1 MNEPHAVNGDFTDEL
16 ADEALD
22 RAGGGD
28 GVCISCDRSAH
39 EYPPHPVKAANPRF

>member
-1 MNEPHAVNGDFTDEL
+1 MNEPNDVNGDFTDEL

-22 RAGGGD
+22 RAGGSGY

-39 EYPPHPVKAANPRF
+39 E